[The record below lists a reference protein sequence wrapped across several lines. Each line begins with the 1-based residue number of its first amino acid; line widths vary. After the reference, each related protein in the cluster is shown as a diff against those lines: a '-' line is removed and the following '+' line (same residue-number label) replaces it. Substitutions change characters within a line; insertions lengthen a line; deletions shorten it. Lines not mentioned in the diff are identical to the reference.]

1 MQFVCQVWW
10 FAKVI
15 YWFVNMGR
23 EAGKLSTLAGQ
34 LDYYVPIWWNKLAA
48 WGYGPDK
55 HSQGVGLY
63 SSN

>member
-1 MQFVCQVWW
+1 M
-10 FAKVI
+10 I

-55 HSQGVGLY
+55 LTRGWVIFIKLTMTETYG
-63 SSN
+63 NRAI

>member
-1 MQFVCQVWW
+1 
-10 FAKVI
+10 VI